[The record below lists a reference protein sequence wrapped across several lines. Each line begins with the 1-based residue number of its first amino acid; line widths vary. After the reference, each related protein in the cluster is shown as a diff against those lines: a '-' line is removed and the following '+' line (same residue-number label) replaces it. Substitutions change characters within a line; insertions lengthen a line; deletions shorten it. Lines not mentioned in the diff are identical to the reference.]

1 MPTVHPSAVVDP
13 RAQVAEGAVIGPF
26 CHVGPGVS
34 IGSGTELVG
43 YVTILGNSRIGANNR
58 IFPHAVIGSIP
69 QDLKYLG
76 GDTACVIGDGNTIR
90 EGVTINTGTEE
101 AGGRTEIGD
110 HNLLMAYSHVAHD
123 CILGNNVILANGVLL
138 GGHILVD
145 DHAVLGGNAALQ
157 HYSSVGTGAFVGGM
171 SRVVHDAPPYLI
183 TEGNPARPRGVNQ
196 VKLERMGL
204 PKDHIEELW
213 LCYRELY
220 RSGAFR
226 RALEDWEQRD
236 TTSEVKHLCA
246 FLRESLEGKRG
257 RSREL
262 LRPQLQQET
271 VGSGEPDPV
280 A

>member
-1 MPTVHPSAVVDP
+1 VGHVTV
-13 RAQVAEGAVIGPF
+13 
-26 CHVGPGVS
+26 
-34 IGSGTELVG
+34 
-43 YVTILGNSRIGANNR
+43 LGHSRIGENNR
-58 IFPHAVIGSIP
+58 IFPHSVIGSMP

-101 AGGRTEIGD
+101 AGGRTELGD

-138 GGHILVD
+138 GGHIEVD
-145 DHAVLGGNAALQ
+145 DHAVIGGNAALQ
-157 HYSSVGTGAFVGGM
+157 HYSSVGIGAFVGGM

-183 TEGNPARPRGVNQ
+183 TEGNPARPRKVNE
-196 VKLERMGL
+196 VKLERLGL
-204 PKDHIEELW
+204 PKDRIEELR

-220 RSGAFR
+220 RSGRFH
-226 RALEDWEQRD
+226 RALQDWENRE
-236 TTSEVKHLCA
+236 TTTEVKHLCA
-246 FLRESLEGKRG
+246 FLRRSLEGKRG

-262 LRPQLQQET
+262 LRPQLQQEP
-271 VGSGEPDPV
+271 VGSGESDAV